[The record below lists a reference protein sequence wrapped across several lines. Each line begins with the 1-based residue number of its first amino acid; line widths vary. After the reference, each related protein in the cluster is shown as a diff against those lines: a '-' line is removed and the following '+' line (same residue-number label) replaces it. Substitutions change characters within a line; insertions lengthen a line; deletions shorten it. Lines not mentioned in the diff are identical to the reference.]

1 MSVPPDSFSLDGK
14 DYALT
19 PELRMA
25 VEHLR
30 VGKMQQAQA
39 LLARYVVQYPESD
52 QAWFLLSFAVS
63 DSKQQIECLQRTL
76 AINPANTSAGAR
88 LSRLR
93 SAQQPLQPGP
103 GHAAPAAATA
113 GKAVPPPRPATPPPA
128 AASPPPKARPSAA
141 AARPETAERRE
152 PDWMPGDSSSAP
164 IEISDPGKPPKKRG
178 GCARFLRAFLVVSL
192 VLLALGVLAAL
203 VMAVVAYL
211 SIPRVRVT
219 PTQPV
224 IAPATLPATWTAT
237 TSPTPTFTPTITISP
252 SPTPTRTPMPP
263 DATTAAAMDQIGREV
278 ADLRG
283 LAPLAPVAGY
293 LLPADEVR
301 PVLEASFLA
310 SGGTQ
315 AELDD
320 EARVLSALGL
330 IKPTYNLY
338 TNSLNSLTDSL
349 GGFYFPWSKELFVI
363 GSRFSG
369 IERWVYSHEFAHALV
384 DQHHSLGALGVY
396 PECTRSLDACGA
408 IRALVEGDASLV
420 MAQWLNQYAGP
431 KDYQDIAGYQAP
443 AQTLPEQ
450 FPPDYLIQQS
460 QFPYVA
466 GLDFVGAL
474 HQRGSWAQ
482 VNKAFERLPESTEQ
496 ILHPEKY
503 LAGDAPQ
510 AAASPDL
517 SATLGDDWRK
527 LEGNTLGEWGTFL
540 LLGYGADLE
549 AQIALNTAEAA
560 AAGWGGDS
568 FQVYSREADDAPL
581 LAAQWVW
588 DTNGDASAFS
598 RAMKQHLDGRFR
610 GGETDVSTG
619 DCWSANAQ
627 FTCLFTSGRQTLW
640 ILAPDDFT
648 LQAIRKLYPGF
659 S

>member
-1 MSVPPDSFSLDGK
+1 
-14 DYALT
+14 
-19 PELRMA
+19 
-25 VEHLR
+25 
-30 VGKMQQAQA
+30 
-39 LLARYVVQYPESD
+39 
-52 QAWFLLSFAVS
+52 
-63 DSKQQIECLQRTL
+63 
-76 AINPANTSAGAR
+76 
-88 LSRLR
+88 
-93 SAQQPLQPGP
+93 
-103 GHAAPAAATA
+103 
-113 GKAVPPPRPATPPPA
+113 
-128 AASPPPKARPSAA
+128 
-141 AARPETAERRE
+141 
-152 PDWMPGDSSSAP
+152 MPGDSSSAP

-503 LAGDAPQ
+503 FAGDAPQ